1 MTSGIPSGSGY
12 RLEFEFQPPLLTARV
27 SEGNQRSQLAVIREY
42 WERIAAEV
50 RASGAGTLLMIDAM
64 PGDVLEDADLVQLF
78 EATAGLGLEAVRIG
92 YVKLR
97 LDQIPRIEYAEL
109 MALERGYTIRMFSN
123 ESDARLWLRYGGD

>member
-1 MTSGIPSGSGY
+1 MTGTPSESRY
-12 RLEFEFQPPLLTARV
+12 RLEFDFQPPLLTARV
-27 SEGNQRSQLAVIREY
+27 SEGSQLSQLAVIREY

-50 RASGAGTLLMIDAM
+50 RARGAETLLMIDAM
-64 PGDVLEDADLVQLF
+64 PGDVLEDADLVRLF

-97 LDQIPRIEYAEL
+97 VDQIPRIEYAEL
-109 MALERGYTIRMFSN
+109 MALERGYRIRMFGN